1 MVHRGSR
8 SRLARLLACL
18 LASSSLIARAP
29 EDFYKILGVDRG
41 ADERTLKK
49 NYRIK
54 ALKHHPDKGGD
65 PETFAELSR
74 AYETLTDP
82 EKRRVY
88 DEYGEEDCDR
98 ANRAGDIRAAVGSR
112 EVDSVD
118 SVDSRE
124 VDGTFG
130 SSFRAVVAVGSVAVG
145 SAAATRS
152 RICLAT
158 RSAERTRTRE
168 RTREWTF
175 ARASAAAAAATA
187 TETEGEFIRQDVAG
201 DESAS
206 GEISGDGREEYLV
219 CGVLLARGADTV
231 NR

>member
-1 MVHRGSR
+1 M
-8 SRLARLLACL
+8 
-18 LASSSLIARAP
+18 
-29 EDFYKILGVDRG
+29 
-41 ADERTLKK
+41 
-49 NYRIK
+49 
-54 ALKHHPDKGGD
+54 
-65 PETFAELSR
+65 
-74 AYETLTDP
+74 
-82 EKRRVY
+82 
-88 DEYGEEDCDR
+88 
-98 ANRAGDIRAAVGSR
+98 
-112 EVDSVD
+112 D

-158 RSAERTRTRE
+158 RSAEADE
-168 RTREWTF
+168 DAGEDAEWTF

-219 CGVLLARGADTV
+219 CGVLRAVVRTLSTDETGV
-231 NR
+231 